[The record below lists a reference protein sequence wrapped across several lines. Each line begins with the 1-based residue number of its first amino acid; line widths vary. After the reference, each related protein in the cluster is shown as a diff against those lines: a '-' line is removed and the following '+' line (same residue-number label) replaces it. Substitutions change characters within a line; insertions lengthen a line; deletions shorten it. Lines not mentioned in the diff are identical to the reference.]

1 MNTELIIGAILV
13 VVVLLVLKGKSQHQP
28 AEKTFVCTRCKTTSQ
43 HNPRTIEAWRNNKT
57 TFFCQAC
64 HSKWLQ
70 SRPPQPRGQQPYNG
84 GSGSRSGCLG
94 VLILGAV
101 IPLAGYA
108 LLSALTG

>member
-1 MNTELIIGAILV
+1 MTTELIVGAILV
-13 VVVLLVLKGKSQHQP
+13 VVVLLVLKGKSQRQP
-28 AEKTFVCTRCKTTSQ
+28 LEKTFSCTRCKTISP

-70 SRPPQPRGQQPYNG
+70 SRPSHPRGQQPYKG
-84 GSGSRSGCLG
+84 GSGSRAGCLG

-108 LLSALTG
+108 LLSVFTG